1 MSETPADP
9 ALLPA
14 VTRILAGIDGT
25 LESRHTLDVVRSI
38 ALATGAEVVVVVAF
52 DEAWSFERPG
62 ATIVDGAVEE
72 DEPEAEDVATGARDV
87 LAAAGIVARAVVYEG
102 TFPQA
107 VTAVL
112 EEEDP
117 DLVIIGAG
125 QRARAREFFF
135 GSNAEKVVRTSPVSV
150 LVVR

>member
-1 MSETPADP
+1 MSTQQPGSAS
-9 ALLPA
+9 LPV

-25 LESRHTLDVVRSI
+25 PDSARTLDVVVSI
-38 ALATGAEVVVVVAF
+38 AATTGAEVVVVVAF

-62 ATIVDGAVEE
+62 ATIVDGAVDE
-72 DEPEAEDVATGARDV
+72 DQPEAVDVARNAQSVLDGAGVPNRS
-87 LAAAGIVARAVVYEG
+87 VVYEG

-107 VTAVL
+107 VEAVL
-112 EEEDP
+112 EREAP

-125 QRARAREFFF
+125 QRSRAREWFF

>member
-1 MSETPADP
+1 MTNEQPTAAS
-9 ALLPA
+9 LP
-14 VTRILAGIDGT
+14 VVSKILAGVDGT
-25 LESRHTLDVVRSI
+25 PDSVRTLDVVASI

-52 DEAWSFERPG
+52 DEAWSFERPA
-62 ATIVDGAVEE
+62 ATIVDGAVDE
-72 DEPEAEDVATGARDV
+72 DQPEAEDVARSAQAV
-87 LAAAGIVARAVVYEG
+87 LDRAGVRNRAVVYEG

-107 VTAVL
+107 VEAVL
-112 EEEDP
+112 DREEP

-125 QRARAREFFF
+125 QRSRAREWFF